1 MIVVT
6 HLPQVASWADKQ
18 FVVAKT
24 QQTDSGMTETIVTE
38 VIGEARTGEI
48 ARMLSGN
55 ATETS
60 LEHARELLAESTL

>member
-1 MIVVT
+1 
-6 HLPQVASWADKQ
+6 
-18 FVVAKT
+18 
-24 QQTDSGMTETIVTE
+24 MTETIVTE
-38 VIGEARTGEI
+38 VTGEARTGEI